1 MILPKTRQSVAAV
14 ADHYNELDRF
24 YREIWG
30 EHVHHGYWR
39 TGRETP
45 EVATEALI
53 GLVAERLALAPGH
66 EIVDIGCGYG
76 ATAARL
82 AKQFDARVTG
92 FTVSAVQAAIAQA
105 REGITVICQDW
116 LANGLEAAQFD
127 RGYAIESSEHMPDK
141 NKFFAEAFRT
151 IKPGGRLVLAVWLA
165 GDAPTA
171 WEVRHLLE
179 PICREG
185 RLPSMGTGADYDA
198 MAVAA
203 GFVVAG
209 AEDISAQVSKTWWI
223 CLRRV
228 LRRLATTPRYWRFLL
243 DQRAHNR
250 VFLFTLPRLIAAY
263 WTGAMRYSVRIYQR
277 P

>member
-1 MILPKTRQSVAAV
+1 MILPKTRQSVTAV

-53 GLVAERLALAPGH
+53 GLVAERLALAPGQ

-116 LANGLEAAQFD
+116 LANGLEAARFD

-171 WEVRHLLE
+171 WEVRHLLG

-198 MAVAA
+198 MAAAA
-203 GFVVAG
+203 GFVVAD

-263 WTGAMRYSVRIYQR
+263 WTGAMRYSVRVYQR